1 MAVYNKIIKFQ
12 KIDLKTEIW
21 EDYYIS
27 EDAQKNKNPW
37 IHANINKSS
46 GKEYFNARTEISG
59 STFNFKVRYCEA
71 LNDLMFNT
79 EVYRII
85 FENKIFNVTN
95 VDDYQ
100 LDHNELTIV
109 GDYNG
114 KNFDK

>member
-12 KIDLKTEIW
+12 KLDINTENW

-27 EDAQKNKNPW
+27 DIAKKEKNPW
-37 IHANINKSS
+37 VHANINKAS

-59 STFNFKVRYCEA
+59 STFNFKIRYCEA
-71 LNDLMFNT
+71 LKDLMFNT
-79 EVYRII
+79 EIYRIVY
-85 FENKIFNVTN
+85 ENKIFNIKN

-109 GDYNG
+109 GDYNV
-114 KNFDK
+114 KNIDK